1 MRQWFHISTNDQAD
15 FWPFIQGCSFL
26 TVTYI
31 SLIGTQWLSGRVLDS
46 RPRGRGFEPHRR
58 HCVVSLSKNINPS
71 LVLVQPR
78 KTRPFITERL
88 LMGRKESNK
97 NKQTYLNIFFS
108 ETTGLNELK
117 FHMKYSSDKHYNM
130 AICFKLLDHM
140 ATLPIY
146 SKTFKI
152 VLNSSLELKVLVRSI
167 RSFGLCMLF

>member
-15 FWPFIQGCSFL
+15 FWSFIQGCSFL
-26 TVTYI
+26 SVTYI
-31 SLIGTQWLSGRVLDS
+31 SLIGAQWLSGRVLDS

-78 KTRPFITERL
+78 KTCPFITERL

-117 FHMKYSSDKHYNM
+117 FHMNIHQINIIIWQFVSSYLTTWPLCQFTVK
-130 AICFKLLDHM
+130 F
-140 ATLPIY
+140 
-146 SKTFKI
+146 
-152 VLNSSLELKVLVRSI
+152 LK
-167 RSFGLCMLF
+167 